1 MSRLY
6 YIKQS
11 ELLTRFIISMEFLSL
26 GTEVSPVKCP
36 WQQRAR
42 GDGCIN
48 YLKATDGPLLV
59 KTHLTLS
66 SSYQDF
72 NDI

>member
-1 MSRLY
+1 MSRMY

-11 ELLTRFIISMEFLSL
+11 ELPTRFIIGMEFLSL
-26 GTEVSPVKCP
+26 GTDVSPVTCP
-36 WQQRAR
+36 LQQRAR

-59 KTHLTLS
+59 KIHLTLS

-72 NDI
+72 NVI